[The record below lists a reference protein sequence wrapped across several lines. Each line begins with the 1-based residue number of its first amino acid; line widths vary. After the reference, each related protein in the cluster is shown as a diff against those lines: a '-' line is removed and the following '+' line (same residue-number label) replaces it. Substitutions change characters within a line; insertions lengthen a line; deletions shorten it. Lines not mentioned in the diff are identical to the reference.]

1 MATLYIA
8 EYRQLASVPSATNY
22 APQPVQAPQEPPLV
36 EQTIAIA
43 GSSTASA
50 PFNGFTAMI
59 RVNCDAICSVAIGV
73 NPTATTTNKRLA
85 ANQTEF
91 FGVAPGQQI
100 AVISNV

>member
-1 MATLYIA
+1 MSTLYIA
-8 EYRQLASVPSATNY
+8 EYRLLASVPSATNY
-22 APQPVQAPQEPPLV
+22 APQPAQAPQEPPLV
-36 EQTIAIA
+36 EQTLPIS

-50 PFNGFTAMI
+50 PFNGFTALI
-59 RVNCDAICSVAIGV
+59 RVQCDATCSVLVGTS
-73 NPTATTTNKRLA
+73 PSATTVNKRMA